1 MAAFIAFCP
10 EIACAGPHTS
20 HRASVGVWRMLT
32 LHRSTRRLRI
42 STRSKLSEN
51 VWVWGV
57 SMQGWGALAL
67 CAHRICMHRVH
78 CAPYVLPLRR
88 AQRSPQITTPLQV
101 SSALLLL
108 GHAGEHLGALE
119 GTHPHPTP
127 PLALFPQ
134 LTSPTPFMHADFHNL
149 VRTCTGPF
157 LASTW
162 FGTMLVG
169 CFIIFILLSIALLL
183 LFFVQWTPLLSAIR
197 PQVVGSRLLPGG

>member
-67 CAHRICMHRVH
+67 CAHRICMHCVH

-108 GHAGEHLGALE
+108 GHAGEQLGASA
-119 GTHPHPTP
+119 GTRPHPTP
-127 PLALFPQ
+127 PLARFPQ
-134 LTSPTPFMHADFHNL
+134 LHFPPFVRADFHT
-149 VRTCTGPF
+149 VFRSCTGSHS
-157 LASTW
+157 ASTSS
-162 FGTMLVG
+162 GTMLFG
-169 CFIIFILLSIALLL
+169 SIIIYVL
-183 LFFVQWTPLLSAIR
+183 
-197 PQVVGSRLLPGG
+197 